1 MKMFELSHW
10 QYDSISRWRK
20 ARPWSAPTKLVKVRV
35 CNEER
40 SYPTERLLDMG
51 AQVVIVRMRWSD
63 LEPIILQLKTANNF
77 FVNVIGGLIAE
88 TPAMVG

>member
-35 CNEER
+35 CNEHYR
-40 SYPTERLLDMG
+40 ALKILFK
-51 AQVVIVRMRWSD
+51 QVVIVRMNLVKCLHMRRCD
-63 LEPIILQLKTANNF
+63 LEPVSTIKDS
-77 FVNVIGGLIAE
+77 
-88 TPAMVG
+88 

>member
-51 AQVVIVRMRWSD
+51 AQVVIVRMN
-63 LEPIILQLKTANNF
+63 LVKC
-77 FVNVIGGLIAE
+77 
-88 TPAMVG
+88 